1 MSDSKGR
8 KQNYVLNLFQ
18 VTSLAVIII
27 SATLFFDMIYK
38 WMVGEAGIQ
47 QLIVALAM
55 VVSILEVMNNW
66 ASIKEY
72 GENYN
77 RSALFAL
84 DILTLGL
91 LYGQTYILSKLEA
104 SECTKSMEQLSLNVI
119 LFSYTML
126 YILYLIWN
134 GLIRQD
140 EKIKLEKREK
150 VEKSSQW
157 RFAQVMCGGCFLS
170 MPFFLRQTEAVITTQ
185 QLMDIKTGLVLVYMG
200 GSLAILILTQKIL
213 MMVKTIMEAEELKD
227 I

>member
-1 MSDSKGR
+1 MSDSKGK

-27 SATLFFDMIYK
+27 SATLLFDMIYK
-38 WMVGEAGIQ
+38 WMVGEDEIQ

-55 VVSILEVMNNW
+55 VVSILEVVNNW

-72 GENYN
+72 GKNYN

-126 YILYLIWN
+126 YILYLMWN
-134 GLIRQD
+134 GLICQD

-157 RFAQVMCGGCFLS
+157 RFAQTMCGGFFLS
-170 MPFFLRQTEAVITTQ
+170 MPFFLQQTEGVITTQ
-185 QLMDIKTGLVLVYMG
+185 QLMDIKAGLVLVYMG